1 MTSSSNTF
9 SLPCYRRLQKEMGE
23 LDAMVEMT
31 ELAARYF
38 VAAAANKTSVKDF
51 VAAASKSHGV
61 CVNVSELA
69 SFQTH
74 LYRHHIVVVYESADR
89 FFTNL
94 RREHL
99 DLLSREN
106 SGDAKGIDKLSLA
119 LKNMKQS
126 THEMQRFVG
135 KDLISLFLYY
145 RAVRNWVLHE
155 DQCVVETVEAEFENL
170 IPWSPENEKEYK
182 KLTAPNSPEKL
193 CFDDFVLFS
202 RIAKT
207 IGERFSQASI
217 PQGDE
222 WSSVL
227 DGHSPI
233 FKKLAGNTTRI
244 RKKISVN
251 LKTVF
256 GLDTTTAD
264 QIAFEI
270 EQKHDSLM

>member
-1 MTSSSNTF
+1 MNSPSKTF
-9 SLPCYRRLQKEMGE
+9 SLPCYRQLQKEMGE

-38 VAAAANKTSVKDF
+38 VAAAANDTSVKDF

-61 CVNVSELA
+61 CVNVSELE

-89 FFTNL
+89 FLSNL

-99 DLLSREN
+99 DLLCHEY

-119 LKNMKQS
+119 LKNMKQT

-135 KDLISLFLYY
+135 KDLISRFHYY

-155 DQCVVETVEAEFENL
+155 EECVIEKVESAFEKL
-170 IPWSPENEKEYK
+170 VSWSPENEKEYV
-182 KLTAPNSPEKL
+182 KLAAPSPPEEL

-202 RIAKT
+202 RISKT
-207 IGERFSQASI
+207 IGERLSQASM
-217 PQGDE
+217 PDGDE
-222 WSSVL
+222 WCNVV
-227 DGHSPI
+227 DGHATI
-233 FKKLAGNTTRI
+233 FRKLAGNTPRI
-244 RKKISVN
+244 QKKVAVS

-256 GLDTTTAD
+256 GLDTTTSD
-264 QIAFEI
+264 QIAIEI
-270 EQKHDSLM
+270 VQKHDSLM